1 MEFYTLLDQVVAL
14 LRSRGR
20 VSYRALKLQFN
31 LHDEAVAALKDELI
45 AAQQL
50 AVDEQGTVLV
60 WTGETTAAIALYR
73 AMDMTFW
80 LPQAEAALAQV
91 RAGETNSSA

>member
-1 MEFYTLLDQVVAL
+1 MDFYALLDQVVAL

-31 LHDEAVAALKDELI
+31 LNDEAIEALKDELI

-60 WTGETTAAIALYR
+60 WTGAPAAAAQWPRSLR
-73 AMDMTFW
+73 AVASW
-80 LPQAEAALAQV
+80 
-91 RAGETNSSA
+91 

>member
-1 MEFYTLLDQVVAL
+1 MEFYALLDQVVAL
-14 LRSRGR
+14 LHSRGR

-50 AVDEQGTVLV
+50 AVDEQGTVLERWSARSARV
-60 WTGETTAAIALYR
+60 GGR
-73 AMDMTFW
+73 
-80 LPQAEAALAQV
+80 
-91 RAGETNSSA
+91 NS